1 MNSVSPARSD
11 RDEPRAHW
19 SGGLYLSVLSLLCQ
33 MPSRKRKPH
42 LWAHLLEHNKRQQKE
57 AADRRANATPL
68 ADLSEEKQRER
79 MQSLVAWYIERHSV
93 DVKQAEEDLVSLIQM
108 FL

>member
-1 MNSVSPARSD
+1 
-11 RDEPRAHW
+11 
-19 SGGLYLSVLSLLCQ
+19 
-33 MPSRKRKPH
+33 MPRKRKAH
-42 LWAHLLEHNKRQQKE
+42 LWAHLLEHNKRRQKE
-57 AADRRANATPL
+57 AADRRAKAAEDAAKAAEDATPL
-68 ADLSEEKQRER
+68 ADLSQEKQRER